1 MPHVEQRLIN
11 LSNKTV
17 TLDTKTDK
25 IASKSTKGERHFN
38 RTITFLFNNEHVYN
52 RTELPVEI
60 LIIIATSPVNYLLR
74 NTLRET
80 WLRHLLQNNVTIRY
94 IFLLGQSNHD
104 HDINQENCIIFALF
118 RNYVRYTILLW
129 ISK

>member
-1 MPHVEQRLIN
+1 VEQRLIN

-60 LIIIATSPVNYLLR
+60 LILIATSPVDLLIR
-74 NTLRET
+74 NVLRKT
-80 WLRHLLQNNVTIRY
+80 WLTNLRQPLVLT
-94 IFLLGQSNHD
+94 
-104 HDINQENCIIFALF
+104 
-118 RNYVRYTILLW
+118 
-129 ISK
+129 